1 MKFPNQITFSQ
12 NEFKS
17 KVHRLFCVF
26 DNDISSQKLQT
37 SKKSLLLYAFYD
49 FGFFKTKILIH
60 LLVPD
65 AHLSLTLNCRS
76 RPFRREEETACNKPC
91 MLLHLVYCTIVP

>member
-1 MKFPNQITFSQ
+1 MKFPNQITFLQ

-37 SKKSLLLYAFYD
+37 SKKVCCFMHFLNE
-49 FGFFKTKILIH
+49 KLINP
-60 LLVPD
+60 LVPD

-76 RPFRREEETACNKPC
+76 G
-91 MLLHLVYCTIVP
+91 